1 MNAKDRVWIKAMR
14 FGHRLGCHQMPER
27 SFTVKGYQFPVC
39 ARCTGVILGQIVE
52 IVLLCFGIDMGFL
65 PAIILAA
72 IMGLDWLVQFAKIKE
87 STNIRRLITGL
98 AGGAGLTYV
107 YFRVI
112 KFTIEL
118 IKNYLN

>member
-1 MNAKDRVWIKAMR
+1 MNTKDRIWIKTMR

-27 SFTVKGYQFPVC
+27 SFTIKGYQFPVC
-39 ARCTGVILGQIVE
+39 ARCTGVILGQALE
-52 IVLLCFGIDMGFL
+52 IMLLCCGLDMGFL
-65 PAIILAA
+65 PAIFLLA
-72 IMGLDWLVQFAKIKE
+72 IMGLDWGIQFIKLKE
-87 STNIRRLITGL
+87 STNIRRLISGI

-118 IKNYLN
+118 IKNCLN